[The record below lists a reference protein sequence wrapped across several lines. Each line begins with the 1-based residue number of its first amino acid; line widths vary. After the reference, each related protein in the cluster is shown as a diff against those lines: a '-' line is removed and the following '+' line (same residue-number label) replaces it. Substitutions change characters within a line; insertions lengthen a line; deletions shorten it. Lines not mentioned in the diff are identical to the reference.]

1 MTVDAFDIQLN
12 ISYKRRI
19 HEEHTWPLYRFVEVS
34 NIVYDLAEVDIL
46 SGLAV
51 PIITQTKLLSVHDII
66 KTQCII
72 WIEYEKEKKKT
83 EERENSFASTVFQFC
98 YGSQSI

>member
-19 HEEHTWPLYRFVEVS
+19 HEEHTWPLYRLVEVS

-51 PIITQTKLLSVHDII
+51 PIITQTKLLSVYYII
-66 KTQCII
+66 KNTQCII
-72 WIEYEKEKKKT
+72 WIEYEKEK
-83 EERENSFASTVFQFC
+83 ENRRKRR
-98 YGSQSI
+98 